1 MAKKGSLSITS
12 ENIFPVIKKW
22 LYSDHDI
29 FYRELISNGCDAI
42 TKLKK
47 LELMGE
53 YEKPEEVEYK
63 IQVSVNPTDKTITIE
78 DNGLGMTEE
87 EYFLW
92 VENDFY
98 LKYIISAHE
107 KDININELL
116 KEEYTSKLVARSS
129 SPEEAKKIYNWLK
142 EKGMIE

>member
-1 MAKKGSLSITS
+1 MSNFI
-12 ENIFPVIKKW
+12 NDVI
-22 LYSDHDI
+22 
-29 FYRELISNGCDAI
+29 NADAI
-42 TKLKK
+42 LDKIDDYIEKWHDSDTDCSVF
-47 LELMGE
+47 E
-53 YEKPEEVEYK
+53 Y
-63 IQVSVNPTDKTITIE
+63 
-78 DNGLGMTEE
+78 LGMTEE

-116 KEEYTSKLVARSS
+116 KEEYTSELVACPS

>member
-1 MAKKGSLSITS
+1 MSNFINDVINADAILDEIDDY
-12 ENIFPVIKKW
+12 IKKW
-22 LYSDHDI
+22 HDSDTDCSV
-29 FYRELISNGCDAI
+29 F
-42 TKLKK
+42 
-47 LELMGE
+47 E
-53 YEKPEEVEYK
+53 Y
-63 IQVSVNPTDKTITIE
+63 
-78 DNGLGMTEE
+78 LGMTEE

-107 KDININELL
+107 KDININELH

>member
-1 MAKKGSLSITS
+1 MKSDAVRKGMQQAPHRSLF
-12 ENIFPVIKKW
+12 N
-22 LYSDHDI
+22 
-29 FYRELISNGCDAI
+29 A
-42 TKLKK
+42 
-47 LELMGE
+47 
-53 YEKPEEVEYK
+53 
-63 IQVSVNPTDKTITIE
+63 
-78 DNGLGMTEE
+78 LGMTEE

>member
-1 MAKKGSLSITS
+1 MRSDAVRKGMQQAPHRSLF
-12 ENIFPVIKKW
+12 N
-22 LYSDHDI
+22 
-29 FYRELISNGCDAI
+29 A
-42 TKLKK
+42 
-47 LELMGE
+47 
-53 YEKPEEVEYK
+53 
-63 IQVSVNPTDKTITIE
+63 
-78 DNGLGMTEE
+78 LGMTEE